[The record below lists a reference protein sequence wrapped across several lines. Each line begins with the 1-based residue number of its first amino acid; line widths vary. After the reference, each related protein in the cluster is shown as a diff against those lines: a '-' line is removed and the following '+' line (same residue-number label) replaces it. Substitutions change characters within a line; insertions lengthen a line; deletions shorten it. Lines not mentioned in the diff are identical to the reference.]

1 MELNLIA
8 RTVHYYCFNQVKRDK
23 LDLLMFE
30 YDFTFQMSAYYKHD
44 FLIHNYQREGCFL
57 TYYEG
62 VDLDDKMQVQI
73 GAKAKFT
80 TLTYPTGDKKD
91 FLYQVEIIN
100 MLSQTFPG
108 QVFDPKSKKIIPPS
122 EVKFLY

>member
-8 RTVHYYCFNQVKRDK
+8 RTVNYYCNNQVKKDR
-23 LDLLMFE
+23 LDLVMFE
-30 YDFTFQMSAYYKHD
+30 YDFTFQMSAYYKHN
-44 FLIHNYQREGCFL
+44 FLIYNYQREGCFL

-62 VDLDDKMQVQI
+62 VDLDDKMQVQL
-73 GAKAKFT
+73 GSKAKFV

-100 MLSQTFPG
+100 VLSQTFNG
-108 QVFDPKSKKIIPPS
+108 HIYDPKSKKVIAPS
-122 EVKFLY
+122 DVKFLY